1 MRNLPA
7 VLLLFTVACSGIY
20 ASNVGEPTSGEKL
33 LFNRALARLE
43 VGMPED
49 SLLAM
54 FEEADEPG
62 DAGILYKSR
71 VRFENFE
78 RTTYTLGWKSEP
90 KHQGDYKRPEDID
103 QVAALVEVREGKVH
117 RINRNVEKVGNS
129 QRLS

>member
-1 MRNLPA
+1 MRNLAPI
-7 VLLLFTVACSGIY
+7 LLLFAVACSGIY

-33 LFNRALARLE
+33 HFNRALARLD

-54 FEEADEPG
+54 FGEANEPG

-71 VRFENFE
+71 VRFEDFE
-78 RTTYTLGWKSEP
+78 RTTYSLGWKSEP

-103 QVAALVEVREGKVH
+103 HVAALVEVREGKIH
-117 RINRNVEKVGNS
+117 RINRDVE
-129 QRLS
+129 